1 MQFKKSVDTRKYVRY
16 NANRTDVLNI
26 HSEDIMR
33 TLISINRRH
42 AVIAGIILAAI
53 MILFLGAFAI
63 RSKAGSPADY
73 DDTVYY
79 KYTTMYRV
87 CDGDTLTSIAEQY
100 MDDIH
105 YSSVSEYVSEV
116 RQMNQMYFSDEIKAG
131 ELISICYY
139 STEYK

>member
-1 MQFKKSVDTRKYVRY
+1 
-16 NANRTDVLNI
+16 
-26 HSEDIMR
+26 MR
-33 TLISINRRH
+33 ILTGINRRQALIG
-42 AVIAGIILAAI
+42 AVILASF
-53 MILFLGAFAI
+53 MILFVGVFAI

-87 CDGDTLTSIAEQY
+87 CAGDTLTSIAEQY
-100 MDDIH
+100 MDDVH
-105 YSSVSEYVSEV
+105 YSSVSEYVSEI

>member
-1 MQFKKSVDTRKYVRY
+1 
-16 NANRTDVLNI
+16 
-26 HSEDIMR
+26 MR
-33 TLISINRRH
+33 TPISLNRRQ
-42 AVIAGIILAAI
+42 AVIGAVILAMV
-53 MILFLGAFAI
+53 MILFIGAFAI
-63 RSKAGSPADY
+63 RSKAGSLADY

-87 CDGDTLTSIAEQY
+87 SSGDTLTSIAEQY

-116 RQMNQMYFSDEIKAG
+116 RQMNQMYGSDEIKAG

>member
-1 MQFKKSVDTRKYVRY
+1 
-16 NANRTDVLNI
+16 
-26 HSEDIMR
+26 MR
-33 TLISINRRH
+33 TPISINRRQAIIG
-42 AVIAGIILAAI
+42 AVVLVSI
-53 MILFLGAFAI
+53 MILFVGAFAI
-63 RSKAGSPADY
+63 RSKAVSPADY
-73 DDTVYY
+73 EDTVYY

-87 CDGDTLTSIAEQY
+87 CAGDTLTSIAEQY

-116 RQMNQMYFSDEIKAG
+116 RQMNQMYGSDEIKAG

>member
-1 MQFKKSVDTRKYVRY
+1 
-16 NANRTDVLNI
+16 
-26 HSEDIMR
+26 MR
-33 TLISINRRH
+33 TLTGMNRRQLMIG
-42 AVIAGIILAAI
+42 AVVLAAV
-53 MILFLGAFAI
+53 MVLFIGAFAI
-63 RSKAGSPADY
+63 RSKAGSPAEY

-87 CDGDTLTSIAEQY
+87 CSGDTLTSIAEQY
-100 MDDIH
+100 MDEIH

>member
-1 MQFKKSVDTRKYVRY
+1 MIVGAV
-16 NANRTDVLNI
+16 VLA
-26 HSEDIMR
+26 S
-33 TLISINRRH
+33 
-42 AVIAGIILAAI
+42 I
-53 MILFLGAFAI
+53 MILFIGAFAI
-63 RSKAGSPADY
+63 RSKAGSPEEY

-87 CDGDTLTSIAEQY
+87 CAGDTLTSIAEQY
-100 MDDIH
+100 MDETH

-116 RQMNQMYFSDEIKAG
+116 RQMNQMYFSDDIKAG

>member
-1 MQFKKSVDTRKYVRY
+1 
-16 NANRTDVLNI
+16 
-26 HSEDIMR
+26 MR
-33 TLISINRRH
+33 TFIGANNRRKMIC
-42 AVIAGIILAAI
+42 AVALAAV
-53 MILFLGAFAI
+53 MVLFISAFAI
-63 RSKAGSPADY
+63 RSKAGSPDEY

-105 YSSVSEYVSEV
+105 YSSVSEYVSEI

>member
-1 MQFKKSVDTRKYVRY
+1 
-16 NANRTDVLNI
+16 
-26 HSEDIMR
+26 MR
-33 TLISINRRH
+33 TFIGANNRRKMIC
-42 AVIAGIILAAI
+42 AVALTAV
-53 MILFLGAFAI
+53 MVLFISAFAI
-63 RSKAGSPADY
+63 RSKAGSPDEY

-100 MDDIH
+100 MDDVH
-105 YSSVSEYVSEV
+105 YSSVSEYVSEI

>member
-1 MQFKKSVDTRKYVRY
+1 
-16 NANRTDVLNI
+16 
-26 HSEDIMR
+26 MR
-33 TLISINRRH
+33 TLTGMNRRQLMIG
-42 AVIAGIILAAI
+42 AVVLAAV
-53 MILFLGAFAI
+53 MVLFIGAFAI
-63 RSKAGSPADY
+63 RSKAGSPAEY

-79 KYTTMYRV
+79 KYITMYRV
-87 CDGDTLTSIAEQY
+87 CSGDTLTSIAEQY
-100 MDDIH
+100 MDEIH

>member
-1 MQFKKSVDTRKYVRY
+1 
-16 NANRTDVLNI
+16 
-26 HSEDIMR
+26 MR
-33 TLISINRRH
+33 TFIGTNNRRKMIC
-42 AVIAGIILAAI
+42 AVALAAV
-53 MILFLGAFAI
+53 MVLFISAFAI
-63 RSKAGSPADY
+63 RSKAGSPDEY

-100 MDDIH
+100 MDDVH
-105 YSSVSEYVSEV
+105 YSSVSEYVSEI

>member
-1 MQFKKSVDTRKYVRY
+1 MV
-16 NANRTDVLNI
+16 VL
-26 HSEDIMR
+26 
-33 TLISINRRH
+33 T
-42 AVIAGIILAAI
+42 AVLVVV
-53 MILFLGAFAI
+53 MILFAGAFAMS
-63 RSKAGSPADY
+63 SKAGSPDEY

-87 CDGDTLTSIAEQY
+87 CAGDTLTSIAERY
-100 MDDIH
+100 MDEVH

>member
-1 MQFKKSVDTRKYVRY
+1 
-16 NANRTDVLNI
+16 
-26 HSEDIMR
+26 MR
-33 TLISINRRH
+33 TFIGANNRRKMIC
-42 AVIAGIILAAI
+42 AVALAAV
-53 MILFLGAFAI
+53 MVLFISAFAI
-63 RSKAGSPADY
+63 RSKAGSPDEY

-100 MDDIH
+100 MDDVH
-105 YSSVSEYVSEV
+105 YSSVSEYVSEI

>member
-1 MQFKKSVDTRKYVRY
+1 
-16 NANRTDVLNI
+16 
-26 HSEDIMR
+26 MR
-33 TLISINRRH
+33 TLTRMNRRQLMIG
-42 AVIAGIILAAI
+42 AVVLAAV
-53 MILFLGAFAI
+53 MVLFIGAFAI
-63 RSKAGSPADY
+63 RSKAGSPAEY
-73 DDTVYY
+73 EDTVYY

-87 CDGDTLTSIAEQY
+87 CSGDTLTSIAEQY
-100 MDDIH
+100 MDEIH

>member
-1 MQFKKSVDTRKYVRY
+1 
-16 NANRTDVLNI
+16 
-26 HSEDIMR
+26 MR
-33 TLISINRRH
+33 TFIGANNRRKMIC
-42 AVIAGIILAAI
+42 AVALVAV
-53 MILFLGAFAI
+53 MVLFISAFAI
-63 RSKAGSPADY
+63 RSKAGSPDEY
-73 DDTVYY
+73 DETVYY

-100 MDDIH
+100 MDDVH
-105 YSSVSEYVSEV
+105 YSSVSEYVSEI

>member
-1 MQFKKSVDTRKYVRY
+1 
-16 NANRTDVLNI
+16 
-26 HSEDIMR
+26 MR
-33 TLISINRRH
+33 TLTRMNRRQLMIG
-42 AVIAGIILAAI
+42 AVVLAAV
-53 MILFLGAFAI
+53 MVLFIGAFAI
-63 RSKAGSPADY
+63 RSKAGSPAEY

-87 CDGDTLTSIAEQY
+87 CSGDTLTSIAEQY
-100 MDDIH
+100 MDEIH

>member
-1 MQFKKSVDTRKYVRY
+1 
-16 NANRTDVLNI
+16 
-26 HSEDIMR
+26 MR
-33 TLISINRRH
+33 ILTGINRRQALIG
-42 AVIAGIILAAI
+42 AVILASF
-53 MILFLGAFAI
+53 MILFVGVFAI
-63 RSKAGSPADY
+63 RSKAGSLADY

-87 CDGDTLTSIAEQY
+87 CAGDTLTSIAEQY
-100 MDDIH
+100 MDDVH
-105 YSSVSEYVSEV
+105 YSSVSEYVSEI

>member
-1 MQFKKSVDTRKYVRY
+1 MKKHIDVRKYVRY

-26 HSEDIMR
+26 HSEVHMR
-33 TLISINRRH
+33 TLTGMNRRQLMIG
-42 AVIAGIILAAI
+42 AVVLAAV
-53 MILFLGAFAI
+53 MVLFIGAFAI
-63 RSKAGSPADY
+63 RSKAGSPAEY

-87 CDGDTLTSIAEQY
+87 CSGDTLTSIAEQY
-100 MDDIH
+100 MDEIH

>member
-1 MQFKKSVDTRKYVRY
+1 
-16 NANRTDVLNI
+16 
-26 HSEDIMR
+26 MR

-63 RSKAGSPADY
+63 RSKAGSPGDY

-116 RQMNQMYFSDEIKAG
+116 RQMNQMYFTDEIKAG

>member
-1 MQFKKSVDTRKYVRY
+1 MRIRISAKNRY
-16 NANRTDVLNI
+16 MIIAAAVLV
-26 HSEDIMR
+26 
-33 TLISINRRH
+33 TVL
-42 AVIAGIILAAI
+42 VLFAGV
-53 MILFLGAFAI
+53 FAI
-63 RSKAGSPADY
+63 RSKAGSPDEY

-87 CDGDTLTSIAEQY
+87 CAGDTLTSIAEQY
-100 MDDIH
+100 MDETH

-116 RQMNQMYFSDEIKAG
+116 RQMNQMYFTDEIKAG

>member
-1 MQFKKSVDTRKYVRY
+1 
-16 NANRTDVLNI
+16 
-26 HSEDIMR
+26 MR
-33 TLISINRRH
+33 TFIGANNRRKMIC
-42 AVIAGIILAAI
+42 AVALAAV
-53 MILFLGAFAI
+53 MVLFISAFAI
-63 RSKAGSPADY
+63 RSKAGSPDEY

-100 MDDIH
+100 MDDVH
-105 YSSVSEYVSEV
+105 YSSVSEYVSEI

-139 STEYK
+139 STEYN